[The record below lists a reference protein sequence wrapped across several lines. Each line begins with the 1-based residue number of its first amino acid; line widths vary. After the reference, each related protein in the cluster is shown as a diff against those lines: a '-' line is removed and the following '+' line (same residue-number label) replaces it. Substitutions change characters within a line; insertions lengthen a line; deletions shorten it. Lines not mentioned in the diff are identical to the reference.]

1 MLRCIET
8 DTGIIAVHDAVL
20 ANLAGIA
27 TTECYGVAGMAAR
40 NIQDGISAIL
50 RHDSLTRGVTVS
62 SADDGES
69 LAITVNI
76 VVGYG
81 VNIGEVA
88 RNIRN
93 RVRYTLRHCSG
104 FSVSEVNVNVRG
116 VKVTAL
122 DD

>member
-1 MLRCIET
+1 MAKYIET
-8 DTGIIAVHDAVL
+8 DTGVIEVNDAVL

-40 NIQDGISAIL
+40 NIQDGLSSIL
-50 RHDSLTRGVTVS
+50 RHDSLTRGVTVGL
-62 SADDGES
+62 ADDGKS
-69 LAITVNI
+69 LKITVNI

-88 RNIRN
+88 RNIRD
-93 RVRYTLRHCSG
+93 RVRYTLCHCSG
-104 FSVSEVNVNVRG
+104 FPVAEVNVNVRG

>member
-1 MLRCIET
+1 MARSIKT
-8 DTGIIAVHDAVL
+8 DIGIIEVHDAVL

-50 RHDSLTRGVTVS
+50 RHDSLTRGVTVVS
-62 SADDGES
+62 SDDGES
-69 LAITVNI
+69 LVITVNI
-76 VVGYG
+76 VIGYG

-88 RNIRN
+88 RNIRE
-93 RVRYTLRHCSG
+93 RVRYTLSHCSG
-104 FSVSEVNVNVRG
+104 FPVEKVNVNVRG

-122 DD
+122 ND